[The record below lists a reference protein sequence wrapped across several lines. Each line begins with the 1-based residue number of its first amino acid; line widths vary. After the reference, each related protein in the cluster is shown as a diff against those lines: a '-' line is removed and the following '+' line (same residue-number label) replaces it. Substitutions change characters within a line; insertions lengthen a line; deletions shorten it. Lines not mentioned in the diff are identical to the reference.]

1 MIGIFHDCPSGFS
14 AGNGG
19 ERRLCDRRAR
29 TFFVSDDAI
38 RTILRD
44 RIDQTRQSVGMVACQ
59 FDSASQKIATYGRS
73 DAANGRALDG
83 DTVFEIGSITKVF
96 TALLLTEMVTR
107 GEVALD
113 DPASKY
119 LPAQVKMPERNGR
132 KITLLDLATYTSGLP
147 RVPDGI
153 PNTGDNPYAA
163 YTVEQ
168 LYEFLSGYTLR
179 FDPGKRYIY
188 ANLGFGLLGHV
199 LAVRAN
205 TSYEDLIVSR
215 ICAPL
220 GMADTRILL
229 TPSMRDRLAQGHL
242 SNLKPTSNWDFLSAS
257 PWASN
262 AGIA

>member
-1 MIGIFHDCPSGFS
+1 MIARRDFLLGTVAS
-14 AGNGG
+14 ALFATGA
-19 ERRLCDRRAR
+19 RAD
-29 TFFVSDDAI
+29 FVSDDAI

-147 RVPDGI
+147 RI
-153 PNTGDNPYAA
+153 PTA
-163 YTVEQ
+163 YPIPATIPMPPIPSSSSTNFSPAIPCV
-168 LYEFLSGYTLR
+168 S
-179 FDPGKRYIY
+179 I
-188 ANLGFGLLGHV
+188 
-199 LAVRAN
+199 RASV
-205 TSYEDLIVSR
+205 TSMPI
-215 ICAPL
+215 
-220 GMADTRILL
+220 
-229 TPSMRDRLAQGHL
+229 
-242 SNLKPTSNWDFLSAS
+242 
-257 PWASN
+257 WASGCW
-262 AGIA
+262 ATCSR